1 MAQLLNAGNCSY
13 GVAYLAWSPDS
24 TRLAV
29 CGPDDCPEVD
39 FTNNNM
45 LMILCAVCQNE
56 NCVMCNL
63 QCDDCP
69 AMGLTRIK
77 RICSS
82 NNLLSQVWLW
92 DVATGRLETKVIN
105 QSQLCCHCS

>member
-1 MAQLLNAGNCSY
+1 MAQFLNAGNYSY

-29 CGPDDCPEVD
+29 CGPDDCPEVGV
-39 FTNNNM
+39 TNNNM
-45 LMILCAVCQNE
+45 LMILCAVCPSE

-69 AMGLTRIK
+69 AVGLTRIK
-77 RICSS
+77 RICS
-82 NNLLSQVWLW
+82 
-92 DVATGRLETKVIN
+92 
-105 QSQLCCHCS
+105 

>member
-1 MAQLLNAGNCSY
+1 MAQFLNAGNCSY

-29 CGPDDCPEVD
+29 CGPDDCPEVGVTD
-39 FTNNNM
+39 NNM
-45 LMILCAVCQNE
+45 LMILCAVCPSE

-69 AMGLTRIK
+69 AVVLTRIK
-77 RICSS
+77 RICS
-82 NNLLSQVWLW
+82 
-92 DVATGRLETKVIN
+92 
-105 QSQLCCHCS
+105 